1 MDFVEWISLA
11 RCGPEPR
18 DLNGISQKL
27 LQNQFENSGEL
38 AAKIIVS
45 LLYRGVTR
53 FFCLFWFENSEKI
66 FDFFLKNPFQK
77 TTARFV
83 FLKGFLVSGQNL
95 RNCGSRGP
103 RQLAASFRKETPK
116 VLGKSHSGRAIVCQ
130 IWPEI
135 SIPQSPSFHPGWPVL
150 FQTKHGLTRTLRHR
164 FGRAGKNRF
173 RLMAR
178 PAGQPVGHRSWWGVA
193 AAGQKPKSCWPPR
206 FA

>member
-103 RQLAASFRKETPK
+103 RQLAASFREELCSLARFFATGGCCFFCPGTPFVCG
-116 VLGKSHSGRAIVCQ
+116 VLGS
-130 IWPEI
+130 
-135 SIPQSPSFHPGWPVL
+135 
-150 FQTKHGLTRTLRHR
+150 
-164 FGRAGKNRF
+164 
-173 RLMAR
+173 
-178 PAGQPVGHRSWWGVA
+178 
-193 AAGQKPKSCWPPR
+193 
-206 FA
+206 